1 MNSLAVSLLQ
11 LAVLLVAAPYSVGL
25 VRWFKARLQGRKGA
39 NPILVYITLATLLRK
54 QMVISKTTSW
64 VFRLVPFVV
73 LTSSVFLVLVL
84 PLVSQGGMFARL
96 SDFVIVAGVLAMG
109 AVFLVLG
116 GLDSSSAF
124 GGMGASREMTI
135 SSLLE
140 PAIIVTF
147 GTFAL
152 VSEHADLDG
161 MLSAGGMT
169 LLSQP
174 YLFLSLAALFM
185 ILFAENARYPVDNP
199 ATHLEL
205 TMVHEAMVLEYSG
218 PYLALLE
225 YASALK
231 LTVFLL
237 LIANMIFPVY
247 LLTPNR
253 ELFAPVTLVT
263 AFAGTAGK
271 LIVMTLVLALWESL
285 IAKMRFYRMQEYLSA
300 AFFIGLAGLVLSLMN
315 FFV

>member
-1 MNSLAVSLLQ
+1 MNPLIVSLLQ
-11 LAVLLVAAPYSVGL
+11 LVIVLLVAPYSVGL
-25 VRWFKARLQGRKGA
+25 VRWFKARFQGRKGA
-39 NPILVYITLATLLRK
+39 NPILIYYMLATLLRK

-73 LTSSVFLVLVL
+73 LTSSVFLVVVL
-84 PLVSQGGMFARL
+84 PLVSQGGLFAML
-96 SDFVIVAGVLAMG
+96 SDFVMVAGVLALG

-124 GGMGASREMTI
+124 GGMGSSREMTI
-135 SSLLE
+135 SSLIE
-140 PAIIVTF
+140 PAVIVTF

-152 VSEHADLDG
+152 VSEHSTLDG
-161 MLSAGGMT
+161 MLGAGGSG
-169 LLSQP
+169 LIAQP

-205 TMVHEAMVLEYSG
+205 TMVHEAMILEYSG

-237 LIANMIFPVY
+237 LIANLIFPFY
-247 LLTPNR
+247 LLTPGS
-253 ELFAPVTLVT
+253 EFLTL
-263 AFAGTAGK
+263 GTVIASTIGK
-271 LIVMTLVLALWESL
+271 LIVMAFVLALWESL
-285 IAKMRFYRMQEYLSA
+285 IAKMRFYRMQEYISA
-300 AFFIGLAGLVLSLMN
+300 AFFIGFAGLVLSLMN